1 LTLKALGGPRVA
13 FNLAST
19 AANITNLLSG
29 AVALFAPTDH
39 AAAEQALAAAV
50 AKLAAGRSLA
60 STLRA
65 QKTVWHRLS

>member
-1 LTLKALGGPRVA
+1 M
-13 FNLAST
+13 
-19 AANITNLLSG
+19 LSG
-29 AVALFAPTDH
+29 AVALFALPAR
-39 AAAEQALAAAV
+39 AATGQALAAAV